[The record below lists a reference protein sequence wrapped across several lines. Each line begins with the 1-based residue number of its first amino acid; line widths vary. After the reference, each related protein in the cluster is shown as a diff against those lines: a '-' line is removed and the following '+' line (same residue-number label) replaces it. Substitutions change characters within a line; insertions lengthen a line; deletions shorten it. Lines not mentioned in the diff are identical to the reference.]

1 VTAVETRTDARRA
14 LLERLI
20 DHAPLFPPA
29 SMSMEDALAEDARV
43 RAADTGWIVGRFVCP
58 ASRLQELG
66 NVELRLSLVLD
77 VAAGQGDP
85 RVEAVELPPE
95 PPDAVVS
102 LPEVY
107 VEIPLDGDMAGW
119 IESLARTGLRAKARC
134 GGARVPQVEELAAF
148 VRHCRDRGV
157 PFKATAGLHHAV
169 CTEHDH
175 GFLNLLAAAV
185 FGNEEEALADADPA
199 AFSLNQ
205 ESFSWRGR
213 HADAG
218 ELARVRKQL
227 LVAIGSCSAQE
238 PVDDLRSL
246 GLL

>member
-58 ASRLQELG
+58 ASRLRELG
-66 NVELRLSLVLD
+66 PVPLRLSVVID
-77 VAAGQGDP
+77 GPGFGGDA
-85 RVEAVELPPE
+85 RVEALEIPPTGAIPPAATHREVYIELP
-95 PPDAVVS
+95 AG
-102 LPEVY
+102 
-107 VEIPLDGDMAGW
+107 GD
-119 IESLARTGLRAKARC
+119 LAWLRQRGLRAKVRC
-134 GGARVPQVEELAAF
+134 GGARVPEIDELAGF
-148 VRHCRDRGV
+148 VRACRDQGV
-157 PFKATAGLHHAV
+157 AFKATAGLHHAV
-169 CTEHDH
+169 RTDDEH

-185 FGNEEEALADADPA
+185 FGDEEKALADADPA
-199 AFSLNQ
+199 AFALTQ
-205 ESFSWRGR
+205 ESFFWRGR

-218 ELARVRKQL
+218 ELTGVREQL